1 MAWIAWVDEAEAES
15 PVAETYERARR
26 GFGFVPDVVKIF
38 SLRPQVAAAQD
49 LLRQALLGPASSLG
63 ARRADMV
70 SAMVAGL
77 NRCRYCS
84 IAHAGMLT
92 ERGDL
97 AQADALT
104 LLADWRAL
112 DLPEDERAM
121 LAFAEKLTN
130 DPEAL
135 AAGDV
140 QGLRDR
146 GFSDENVYDIV
157 LLTAYRNYLTRVIA
171 GLGVSVDRLRQR
183 FGDEY
188 VDTVLAVRL

>member
-1 MAWIAWVDEAEAES
+1 MAWITWVDEAEAEGT
-15 PVAETYERARR
+15 VAETYGRARR
-26 GFGFVPDVVKIF
+26 AFGFVPDVVKIF
-38 SLRPQVAAAQD
+38 SPRPKVAAAQD

-63 ARRADMV
+63 TRRADMV

-97 AQADALT
+97 SRADALR
-104 LLADWRAL
+104 LLSDWRAL
-112 DLPEDERAM
+112 DLPEAERVM
-121 LAFAEKLTN
+121 LTFAEKLTN
-130 DPEAL
+130 EPEAMTES
-135 AAGDV
+135 DV
-140 QGLRDR
+140 HRLRDV
-146 GFSDENVYDIV
+146 GFTDENVYDIV

-171 GLGVSVDRLRQR
+171 GLGVSVDRLRER

>member
-1 MAWIAWVDEAEAES
+1 MAWIRWIEEDEVES
-15 PVAETYERARR
+15 PVAETYERARK

-38 SLRPQVAAAQD
+38 SLRPRVAAAQD

-97 AQADALT
+97 PRGDALT
-104 LLADWRAL
+104 LLSHWRAL

-121 LAFAEKLTN
+121 LAFAEKLTT
-130 DPEAL
+130 DPEAM
-135 AAGDV
+135 AEADV
-140 QGLRDR
+140 QRLRDL
-146 GFSDENVYDIV
+146 GFTDENVYDIV

-171 GLGVSVDRLRQR
+171 GLGVSVDRLRER

-188 VDTVLAVRL
+188 VDTVLAVRW

>member
-1 MAWIAWVDEAEAES
+1 MAWIAWVDEADAAS

-38 SLRPQVAAAQD
+38 SLRPPVAAAQD

-92 ERGDL
+92 ERGDFER
-97 AQADALT
+97 ADALT
-104 LLADWRAL
+104 LLADWRGVG
-112 DLPEDERAM
+112 LPRGERAG
-121 LAFAEKLTN
+121 
-130 DPEAL
+130 P
-135 AAGDV
+135 
-140 QGLRDR
+140 
-146 GFSDENVYDIV
+146 
-157 LLTAYRNYLTRVIA
+157 
-171 GLGVSVDRLRQR
+171 
-183 FGDEY
+183 
-188 VDTVLAVRL
+188 AVPPAPSH

>member
-1 MAWIAWVDEAEAES
+1 MAWIAWVDEDAAES

-38 SLRPQVAAAQD
+38 SLRPNVAAAQD

-97 AQADALT
+97 ARGDALT
-104 LLADWRAL
+104 LLHDWRAL
-112 DLPEDERAM
+112 DLPADDRAM
-121 LAFAEKLTN
+121 LVFAEKLTQ
-130 DPEAL
+130 DPEAM
-135 AAGDV
+135 AEADV
-140 QGLRDR
+140 QDLRDL
-146 GFSDENVYDIV
+146 GFTDENVYDIV